1 MVERS
6 HNPILGKYKIRT
18 KSHVKVIQSY
28 LQDLPFAE
36 SDTSVVFLCGDQRVT
51 VNFGVAMW
59 ALPGLQTLLGASPGQ
74 CWCNHFLGKDAKL
87 WVTLEQEEDARILR
101 MLLTFMVNGPAQ
113 EDLLLANEDF
123 RRLREFMRMFQVD
136 DDMFTFDVHQPVMS
150 PETIQTEVKEE
161 AAGTNEN
168 KSNEFPMSP
177 HESACLGAPEVP
189 PAAPVTLAEEM
200 HVVEDSVESANGP
213 NVRENEIVNTL
224 STSPV
229 HRTSQPVKVQKT
241 QRATVSPKIKKN
253 AGRKKNK
260 IDDVNSSQFQQVDH
274 TNAPDAEESTKD
286 PHATASPTI
295 KKRVGRKR
303 KNIDDVIENVAAA
316 AMKRAKNGQT
326 DTADSVDQEVV
337 NQNLQSDC
345 ANTEDERKKSEQ
357 SRIHRKNVKK
367 TSNDANDKKKASN
380 DSKERKNASN
390 NKKEVKKASNNKKEI
405 KKASNDKK
413 QRKNT
418 SIDKNEKMRKNEALA
433 AIESSADN
441 EYKESSE
448 SSAVNEGP
456 RQEVTESSVTLDET
470 LPATAIEDPEP
481 AGHESYIEPTVE
493 IPSENEPMVPMD
505 STEVAMGLQPMA
517 SLPGPSSEFPH
528 PIASSSIAVA
538 TLPGPLEEFPK
549 PLATSST
556 RDSAWSKGLCCQ
568 QY

>member
-6 HNPILGKYKIRT
+6 HDPILGKYKIRT

-36 SDTSVVFLCGDQRVT
+36 SDTSVVFLCGDQRVA

-113 EDLLLANEDF
+113 EDLLLADEDF

-136 DDMFTFDVHQPVMS
+136 DDMFTFNVLQPVVS

-161 AAGTNEN
+161 AAGVNVS
-168 KSNEFPMSP
+168 KSK
-177 HESACLGAPEVP
+177 ESACLEAPEVEVP

-200 HVVEDSVESANGP
+200 QVDEDSVETANEP
-213 NVRENEIVNTL
+213 NE
-224 STSPV
+224 
-229 HRTSQPVKVQKT
+229 
-241 QRATVSPKIKKN
+241 RATVSPKIKKN

-274 TNAPDAEESTKD
+274 APDAEESTKD

-345 ANTEDERKKSEQ
+345 ANTEDISTDKKKESQQ
-357 SRIHRKNVKK
+357 SKPHRKNVKK

-390 NKKEVKKASNNKKEI
+390 DKKEVKKASNNKKEI

-418 SIDKNEKMRKNEALA
+418 SIDKNEKMRKNEALE

-441 EYKESSE
+441 ECKESSE

-456 RQEVTESSVTLDET
+456 RQEVTESSVALDDT

-493 IPSENEPMVPMD
+493 IPSEDEPMVPMD
-505 STEVAMGLQPMA
+505 STEVAMGLKPMA